1 LVKIYRKFTSKLPNL
16 QDFQPDNRYLSCDM
30 KKVQR
35 TRVVVSS
42 KEKLTVW
49 RASQNAASTD
59 DPGKVSIECPHCG
72 KEAFSMEIDSS
83 SEPEIPV
90 PPSEPLDD
98 LSSH

>member
-72 KEAFSMEIDSS
+72 KEVFSVEVERSNTPETEIL
-83 SEPEIPV
+83 PHG
-90 PPSEPLDD
+90 PLSD
-98 LSSH
+98 LLTH